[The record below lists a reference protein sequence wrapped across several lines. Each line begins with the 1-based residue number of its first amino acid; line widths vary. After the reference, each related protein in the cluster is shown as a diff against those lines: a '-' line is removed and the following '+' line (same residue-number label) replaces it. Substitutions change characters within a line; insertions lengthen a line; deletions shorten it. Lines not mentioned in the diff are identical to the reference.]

1 MHVKRVMGHCAYFTL
16 WSLAKQY
23 SWPKIIQWLS
33 FPAVV
38 YCNAILSLTFC
49 HYSQHI
55 LCSKNN
61 YCDQWSHECLLDTSI
76 TSFSKVNSVAIL
88 MAYWILEGE
97 TEENMATEHKA
108 TSRREKMLPCCWFHT
123 SYCQLPLKQN
133 TRRGCAGP
141 FRLWI
146 LKHL

>member
-88 MAYWILEGE
+88 MA
-97 TEENMATEHKA
+97 
-108 TSRREKMLPCCWFHT
+108 CWKVRQRKT
-123 SYCQLPLKQN
+123 WPQN
-133 TRRGCAGP
+133 TRQLVEERKCYLAVDFTHHTANCLLNKTQGEAVQVHSGCE
-141 FRLWI
+141 FLSTYR
-146 LKHL
+146 